1 MLKKYIFITALI
13 LLLSGDFSNAQNFNW
28 ITPDKV
34 YLKMYVINEG
44 MTRINKTDFA
54 NAGINTSLVDPRTV
68 KVFYKGSQIP
78 VYFQGESDGVFNDGD
93 YFDFYGKRNYG
104 GQTTT
109 YNTNNDS
116 SYSTNEYY
124 NLYSDTSIYW
134 AEWGGAN
141 GLRFSNSNYSSSL
154 SYTPDYYFNTIHFE
168 KDKIYYQ
175 GENVSGSDYRYLNT
189 EKFLG
194 EGWYWNL
201 LSNNMTVSDTFSLP
215 GLSSSPANSSLRI
228 FAYPKN
234 YSGSIVN
241 EHSIEVRVNGTLIST
256 LYSNDFDRID
266 TIVDFSSSVLS
277 GSSINNVNVKY
288 VAAPGFDGY
297 MYFDMFELKYP
308 KSFRFINKNL
318 TANLNSSDT
327 VSKLFKISGFTSGNS
342 LNMYDVKNNLRITNF
357 TNTADTLK
365 FTAKSDALLQ
375 IINDTIRNKPIRI
388 KQKQVPNLVSGSN
401 GADYLIIYNSLFQS
415 QAEQL
420 RAYRQSHDNF
430 RSVKAEI
437 EDIYDIFNYGIEDP
451 IAVKY
456 FVKYVNDNWQLPRNK
471 YVCLF
476 GRGSLDPKMNSSAS
490 VYGKNYIPVYGN
502 PNSDGYFANF
512 NTGTFFYY
520 DMVSVGRIPAYFT
533 SEAQTMVDKI
543 IAYENESP
551 DRWWKTFTF
560 ITGGSD
566 YSEQQSYQLRSN
578 FETVQY
584 INGPPI
590 SGESVKIYRNDT
602 SGNVTFNYADSI
614 KNTINRG
621 TLYVNFRGHAGSHDW
636 EVGMQDPNTL
646 NNGNKLP
653 IILSLTCFTGENSK
667 SEFRG
672 FGEKFMYLGGKG
684 SIGFVGT
691 TGWSFVAAGNDFGTY
706 IIQTMKLDST
716 RRMGDLLKSAGK
728 SMSADSFSFSVR
740 HTVNC
745 YNLLGDPAVK
755 LKLPKYP
762 EFVIKNSDYSLS
774 TQSVVLNEPI
784 TLKVTPKN
792 YGLYADTCKIRFQLK
807 KNNINYLIKDTS
819 YRAFR
824 FMDTVLYKFKI
835 DSPGVY
841 SMTVLLDQNNRY
853 PFEDESN
860 NTISFNIPYSDYSF
874 LPIGPVDNSII
885 FKDSVELSGLNPSL
899 NYTQNSVKVLMQLD
913 TNKFFNS
920 PVLQTFAKTI
930 ISGADTKFRTSLPV
944 VINNTLYYWRTNSV
958 INGDTTGWTKTR
970 VFIYNNGY
978 ASAEDNDNIKDRLV
992 GANKIV
998 NLMKYSSSQF
1008 SESDFYNTGYYNGG
1022 IRLNEYTSNLFVRSY
1037 GSNAEEASYFS
1048 VGNRNIY
1055 IDGGANTGL
1064 NLIKVKKLNGS
1075 ILEFRNF
1082 RMNAANSSDSLLGFL
1097 NTFDSTSYLMLLNA
1111 AYVPGGTNLSTGAKN
1126 KLREFGSI
1134 YCDSIGLTGYFH
1146 SWSFIGSIGA
1156 GSTQVS
1162 EMFDPCCRPAPM
1174 CVSCDHWSQAVS
1186 SMSVVFKKTDGTVSN
1201 IVGPAK
1207 EWNEFYWSFSSI
1219 PSNSS
1224 LTFDVIGINTAG
1236 IQTLLFSNI
1245 QTNKFVE
1252 LSSVDARQYPTLNL
1266 LAKLNIDTIAGKESP
1281 VLNSLN
1287 VNYTPASE
1295 LILDKNSLQVNS
1307 GSKDN
1312 INLYN
1317 FSFDYHNSGFGFNY
1331 GTIINLYNGSV
1342 SDVNLILTDT
1352 VSTLLKTDSTLR
1364 YSNSFNFPPVR
1375 DSAKIFVS
1383 IKPKDLSNE
1392 FYLFN
1397 NTADF
1402 RLNFTKSA
1410 SEPAVKVLS
1419 DGKEIKSGDYVS
1431 KNPEIKITMANTGSE
1446 DYLSDTTILKIRLN
1460 GNYVPYLISGSM
1472 NPVLKTI
1479 NSDNS
1484 VTGSNISLNYF
1495 PSLNNGVNKLS
1506 FIYRKG
1512 EDFSDTLSLDVNV
1525 SDRLL
1530 VNDLY
1535 NYPNPMRS
1543 ETNFIFDL
1551 AGYLPEELFKLRIYT
1566 TSGRLI
1572 KEIEYTAR
1580 IGNNVIPWNGKDN
1593 DGDFVANG
1601 TYFYKLVSG
1610 DESKSEVKVQK
1621 LVMLK

>member
-1 MLKKYIFITALI
+1 MLKKYFIIQALFI
-13 LLLSGDFSNAQNFNW
+13 LLTGDFSKAQNYNW

-44 MTRINKTDFA
+44 MTRINRTDFV
-54 NAGINTSLVDPRTV
+54 NAGINTSLIDPRTV

-78 VYFQGESDGVFNDGD
+78 VFFQGESDGVFNDGD
-93 YFDFYGKRNYG
+93 YFDFFGKRNYG

-109 YNTNNDS
+109 YGVNNDS

-141 GLRFSNSNYSSSL
+141 GLRFLNSNYSTSVP
-154 SYTPDYYFNTIHFE
+154 YPTDFYFNSIHFE
-168 KDKIYYQ
+168 KDKIYSQ

-194 EGWYWNL
+194 EGWYWTL
-201 LSNNMTVSDTFSLP
+201 LSNSMTVSDTFSLP
-215 GLSSSPANSSLRI
+215 GLNVSAANATLRI

-234 YSGSIVN
+234 ITSSIFN
-241 EHSIEVRVNGTLIST
+241 EHSLEVRVNGNLIST

-266 TIVDFSSSVLS
+266 TIVNLSSSVLS
-277 GSSINNVNVKY
+277 GSSVNTVNVKY

-297 MYFDMFELKYP
+297 MYFDLFELKYP
-308 KSFRFINKNL
+308 KAFRIINNSL
-318 TANLNSSDT
+318 SANLNSSDT
-327 VSKLFKISGFTSGNS
+327 LSKLFKISGYNSGNS
-342 LNMYDVKNNLRITNF
+342 LNIFDVNNNIRITNF

-365 FTAKSDALLQ
+365 FTAKSNAYLQ
-375 IINDTIRNKPIRI
+375 IINDSIRNKPIRI

-420 RAYRQSHDNF
+420 RTYRQSHDNF
-430 RSVKAEI
+430 RSMKAEI

-451 IAVKY
+451 IAVKN

-476 GRGSLDPKMNSSAS
+476 GRGSLDPKRNSSLS
-490 VYGKNYIPVYGN
+490 VYEKNYIPVYGN

-512 NTGTFFYY
+512 NTGSFFYY
-520 DMVSVGRIPAYFT
+520 DMVSVGRIPAYYT

-543 IAYENESP
+543 INYENEP
-551 DRWWKTFTF
+551 PATLWKTFTY
-560 ITGGSD
+560 ITGGSTFP
-566 YSEQQSYQLRSN
+566 EQQSYQLRSN
-578 FETVQY
+578 FESLQY
-584 INGPPI
+584 VTSPPI
-590 SGESVKIYRNDT
+590 SGETVKIYRNDT

-614 KNTINRG
+614 INTINRG
-621 TLYVNFRGHAGSHDW
+621 TLFINFRGHAGSHDW

-672 FGEKFMYLGGKG
+672 FGEKFMYLNGKG

-728 SMSADSFSFSVR
+728 SMSTDSFSFSVR

-762 EFVIKNSDYSLS
+762 EFVINNNDYSLS
-774 TQSVVLNEPI
+774 AKSVVLNEPV
-784 TLKVTPKN
+784 TLKITPKN

-807 KNNINYLIKDTS
+807 KNNINYLIKDTL

-824 FMDTVLYKFKI
+824 FLDTILYKFKI

-841 SMTVLLDQNNRY
+841 NMSVILDQNNRY

-860 NTISFNIPYSDYSF
+860 NTISFNIPFSEYTF
-874 LPIGPVDNSII
+874 LPLGPVDNSII

-899 NYTQNSVKVLMQLD
+899 NYSQNSVKVLIQMD

-920 PVLQTFAKTI
+920 PVLQTFVKTI
-930 ISGADTKFRTSLPV
+930 ISGTDTKFKSSLPV
-944 VINNTLYYWRTNSV
+944 VLNNTLYYWRTNSV
-958 INGDTTGWTKTR
+958 INADTTGWTKTR
-970 VFIYNNGY
+970 VFIYNNGFT
-978 ASAEDNDNIKDRLV
+978 SADDNDINIKDRLV
-992 GANKIV
+992 GANKII
-998 NLMKYSSSQF
+998 NLMKFSSSQF
-1008 SESDFYNTGYYNGG
+1008 SESDLYNTGFSNGG
-1022 IRLNEYTSNLFVRSY
+1022 IRLNEFTSDLFVRSY

-1064 NLIKVKKLNGS
+1064 NLIKVKKLNGN
-1075 ILEFRNF
+1075 ILEFRNY
-1082 RMNAANSSDSLLGFL
+1082 RMTTANSSDSLLSFL

-1111 AYVPGGTNLSTGAKN
+1111 AYVPGGTNLSAGVKN
-1126 KLREFGSI
+1126 KLRQFGSV

-1156 GSTQVS
+1156 DPSHVS

-1186 SMSVVFKKTDGTVSN
+1186 SMNVVFKKTSGTVSN
-1201 IVGPAK
+1201 VIGPAK
-1207 EWNEFYWSFSSI
+1207 EWNEFYWSYLSI

-1224 LTFDVIGINTAG
+1224 LTFDVIGINAAG
-1236 IQTLLFSNI
+1236 TQTLLFSNI
-1245 QTNKFVE
+1245 QTNKFAE
-1252 LSSVDARQYPTLNL
+1252 LSSVNAVQYPTLNL
-1266 LAKLNIDTIAGKESP
+1266 LAKFNIDTIAGNESP
-1281 VLNSLN
+1281 VLNSVN

-1295 LILDKNSLQVNS
+1295 LVLDKNSLQINS

-1312 INLYN
+1312 NVYN

-1331 GTIINLYNGSV
+1331 GTIVNLYNGSV

-1375 DSAKIFVS
+1375 DSAKIYIN

-1402 RLNFTKSA
+1402 RLNFAKLTSDP
-1410 SEPAVKVLS
+1410 SVTVLS

-1431 KNPEIKITMANTGSE
+1431 RNPEIKITVTNSAGE
-1446 DYLSDTTILKIRLN
+1446 DYLTDTTILKIRLN
-1460 GNYVPYLISGSM
+1460 GNYIPYFLSGRI
-1472 NPVLKTI
+1472 NPAFRTV
-1479 NSDNS
+1479 NADNK
-1484 VTGSNISLNYF
+1484 VTGNNLSLNYF

-1506 FIYRKG
+1506 VTYRNG
-1512 EDFSDTLSLDVNV
+1512 DNFSDTLSLDVNV
-1525 SDRLL
+1525 SDVLL

-1535 NYPNPMRS
+1535 NYPNPMKN

-1551 AGYLPEELFKLRIYT
+1551 AGYLSEELFKLRIYT

-1572 KEIEYTAR
+1572 KEIDYTAS
-1580 IGNNVIPWNGKDN
+1580 IGNNVIPWDGRDN

-1621 LVMLK
+1621 LVVLK